1 MSLASDQYFISDTF
15 WIPRPELSNERL
27 LLLEGNQQQVEKL
40 SKAGFQVSTLSENP
54 AFWSEVDFKNFE
66 TCDWAVI
73 DSIHFGYAP
82 DYTELK
88 EIVTKI
94 PNIDNYR
101 LFVDLCNKEYFQ
113 SKLNRVTREINP
125 WVQHRPHGFSYNISE
140 VEPFFSNSINF
151 VDHLDKHY
159 HLEGSNSWSHING
172 VDCKVFLSNDPIQR
186 KLEFQQS
193 LRFEVRENYR
203 VKSNQLSDDI
213 FTQMDNLF
221 SVGDLNQVVQIL
233 EQNKDQAGEWKY
245 DNSLALLAFY
255 KQEYLDSYLH
265 LLNAVEKAPN
275 EIDLYRNLYDV
286 SEKIGRE
293 KDVIHLVSVQK
304 ENFSNLKE
312 LDFAN

>member
-1 MSLASDQYFISDTF
+1 MSLASDQYFISDSF
-15 WIPRPELSNERL
+15 WIPRPEIPNERL
-27 LLLEGNQQQVEKL
+27 LLLDGNHQQVDKL

-54 AFWSEVDFKNFE
+54 AFWSETDFTNFE
-66 TCDWAVI
+66 TCNWTAI
-73 DSIHFGYAP
+73 DSIHFAYAP

-88 EIVTKI
+88 EILTKI
-94 PNIDNYR
+94 PNINNYR
-101 LFVDLCNKEYFQ
+101 LFVDLCNREYFQ

-125 WVQHRPHGFSYNISE
+125 WVQHRPHGYSYDVTD
-140 VEPFFSNSINF
+140 VEALFSNNFHF

-172 VDCKVFLSNDPIQR
+172 LDCKVFLSNDPTQR

-193 LRFEVRENYR
+193 LRFEVTVNHRNKR
-203 VKSNQLSDDI
+203 NQLPDDI
-213 FTQMDNLF
+213 FTQMDGLF
-221 SVGDLNQVVQIL
+221 SAGDLNQVELIL

-265 LLNAVEKAPN
+265 LLNAIEKAPN
-275 EIDLYRNLYDV
+275 EVDLYKNLYDV
-286 SEKIGRE
+286 SEKIGRQ
-293 KDVIHLVSVQK
+293 KDVVHLVSVQR